1 MAITN
6 QYTWLITGCSRGI
19 GLELTKQLLELPSNF
34 IIATCRDPS
43 KATALNALKSSAKG
57 TLQIIRLDVDDRE
70 SMMQSVEEVSAIVGE
85 KGLDYLINNA
95 AINQEIDTAFTM
107 NIDGWAQVF
116 KTNVAAPAFMAQIY
130 LPLVERS
137 EKKTIV
143 NVSSSLGAF
152 GYGFGETWAS
162 YAITKTALNM
172 LTYKQKAERPDI
184 NVVCLC
190 PGWVKTDMGGDDAPL
205 TLTESVAGVVKVITS
220 LRPEDSGRLINY
232 RHEIVPW

>member
-1 MAITN
+1 MAITH

-19 GLELTKQLLELPSNF
+19 GLELAKQLLDSPSNF
-34 IIATCRDPS
+34 IIGTVRDPA
-43 KATALNALKSSAKG
+43 KATALQALKDTARG
-57 TLQIIRLDVDDRE
+57 TLEVIQLDVDDTNGIER
-70 SMMQSVEEVSAIVGE
+70 SVEEVTAILGDR
-85 KGLDYLINNA
+85 GLDYLVNNA
-95 AINQEIDTAFTM
+95 AINQKIDTAFTM

-116 KTNVAAPAFMAQIY
+116 KTNVAAPALIAQLY
-130 LPLVERS
+130 LPLVEKS

-152 GYGFGETWAS
+152 GYGYGETWAS

-172 LTYKQKAERPDI
+172 LTYKQKAERPDLMVI
-184 NVVCLC
+184 CLC

-205 TLTESVAGVVKVITS
+205 TLTESVTAVAKVITS
-220 LRPEDSGRLINY
+220 LKPEDSGRLINL